1 MSVENTEVPLEIT
14 EMPIIKL
21 YNIVI
26 FLMNLQEHLPGIQN
40 LLKYLF
46 IGSSDEDDRNILDGR
61 VDIVYG
67 SPEALVG
74 NPEWRESMRSSLE
87 VSTIVIDEF
96 HTIAT
101 W

>member
-1 MSVENTEVPLEIT
+1 MDQVAYLRSIS
-14 EMPIIKL
+14 
-21 YNIVI
+21 
-26 FLMNLQEHLPGIQN
+26 NLTAAY
-40 LLKYLF
+40 K
-46 IGSSDEDDRNILDGR
+46 GSSDEDDRNILDGR

>member
-1 MSVENTEVPLEIT
+1 
-14 EMPIIKL
+14 
-21 YNIVI
+21 
-26 FLMNLQEHLPGIQN
+26 MNLQEHLPGIQN

-101 W
+101 WQVHIFSSCILIHNIASVQLVGLWCTCK

>member
-1 MSVENTEVPLEIT
+1 
-14 EMPIIKL
+14 
-21 YNIVI
+21 
-26 FLMNLQEHLPGIQN
+26 MNLHIPGIQN

-46 IGSSDEDDRNILDGR
+46 YFVRSGDEDDRNILDGR

-74 NPEWRESMRSSLE
+74 NPEWRESMRSLE

>member
-1 MSVENTEVPLEIT
+1 
-14 EMPIIKL
+14 
-21 YNIVI
+21 
-26 FLMNLQEHLPGIQN
+26 MNLQEHIPGIQN

-46 IGSSDEDDRNILDGR
+46 YFVGSSDEDDRNILDGR

-74 NPEWRESMRSSLE
+74 NPEWRESMRSLE